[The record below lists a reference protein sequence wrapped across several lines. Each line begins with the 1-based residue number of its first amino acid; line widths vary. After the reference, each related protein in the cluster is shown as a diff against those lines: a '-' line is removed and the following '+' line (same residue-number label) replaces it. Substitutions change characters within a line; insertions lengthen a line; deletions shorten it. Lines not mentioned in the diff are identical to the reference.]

1 MSKRFPADAEPLFVQ
16 QFASKPEMVVCPTS
30 GHFPTATEPDIV
42 VAALT
47 RFLDGLR
54 SSF

>member
-16 QFASKPEMVVCPTS
+16 QFASKPEIVVCPQS
-30 GHFPTATEPDIV
+30 GHFPTATESDIV

-54 SSF
+54 